1 MCTDCDTLNHWGHV
15 EIPDMIDSLASGFD
29 DKKLMNKLDYNDIS
43 EIYIRYKSY
52 IKNSIKSKLDKEI
65 RQINSPVK
73 VNDCMRF
80 LNDGFEDAFK
90 EFLTS
95 LNNHKKALRRVILN
109 SNEDRDL
116 IYGILIEIKSK
127 V

>member
-1 MCTDCDTLNHWGHV
+1 M
-15 EIPDMIDSLASGFD
+15 
-29 DKKLMNKLDYNDIS
+29 
-43 EIYIRYKSY
+43 
-52 IKNSIKSKLDKEI
+52 
-65 RQINSPVK
+65 K